1 MTQVFFD
8 RNRISE
14 EINFLIFGTFF
25 DILQVET
32 FCGEPV
38 QLVKL
43 RNPLSTGG
51 DYVGAWSRDSAE
63 WDEVPP
69 HEKDRLGTR
78 YTADGEFWYNQKIK

>member
-1 MTQVFFD
+1 M
-8 RNRISE
+8 
-14 EINFLIFGTFF
+14 
-25 DILQVET
+25 
-32 FCGEPV
+32 
-38 QLVKL
+38 VKL

-78 YTADGEFWYNQKIK
+78 YTADGEFWYNQKIKKKKLSFSFNTVEILIRYIKNLTTGFSTLISLRHSPI